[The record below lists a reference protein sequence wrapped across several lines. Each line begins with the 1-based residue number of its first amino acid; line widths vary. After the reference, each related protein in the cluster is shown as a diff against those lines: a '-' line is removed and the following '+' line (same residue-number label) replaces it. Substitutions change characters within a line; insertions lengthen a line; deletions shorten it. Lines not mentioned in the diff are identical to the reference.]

1 MNEISL
7 FSAFVMGLA
16 GSGHCI
22 VMCGGVASSLQF
34 ASKNLSVIK
43 VSLAYNFG
51 RLTSYCIAG
60 MLVASLGATFAKQ
73 NTHFALGVKIF
84 SGIFMILLALYVMRL
99 ANTLKFV
106 EKAGKTLLW
115 QHIVK
120 FNKLF
125 LPVDS
130 LKKAFGY
137 GMLWGWLP
145 CGLVYSALI
154 WTLQAEST
162 LHGASIMLAFA
173 LGTLP
178 AMLTI
183 GQSAQYLNRFLNHNL
198 VRLTL
203 GSIFV
208 WYGIYLLIMAT
219 DKLVH

>member
-7 FSAFVMGLA
+7 LSAFIMGLV

-22 VMCGGVASSLQF
+22 VMCGGVASSLQL
-34 ASKNLSVIK
+34 ASKNLSSIK
-43 VSLAYNFG
+43 VSLAYNLG
-51 RLTSYCIAG
+51 RVSSYCIAG
-60 MLVASLGATFAKQ
+60 MLVATLGASFAKQ

-106 EKAGKTLLW
+106 ESMGKTLLW

-120 FNKLF
+120 FNKFF
-125 LPVDS
+125 LPVDN

-154 WTLQAEST
+154 WTLQANSA
-162 LHGASIMLAFA
+162 LHGASIMMAFA

-183 GQSAQYLNRFLNHNL
+183 GQSAQHLSRFLNHNL
-198 VRLTL
+198 VRLAL

-208 WYGIYLLIMAT
+208 WYGFYLLIIAT

>member
-51 RLTSYCIAG
+51 RLTSYSIAG

-99 ANTLKFV
+99 ANTLRFV

-154 WTLQAEST
+154 WTLQAESI

-183 GQSAQYLNRFLNHNL
+183 GQSAQYLSRFLNHNL

>member
-154 WTLQAEST
+154 WTLQAESI

-183 GQSAQYLNRFLNHNL
+183 GQSAQYLSRFLNHNL

>member
-154 WTLQAEST
+154 WTLQAECT

-183 GQSAQYLNRFLNHNL
+183 GQSAQYLSRFLNHNL